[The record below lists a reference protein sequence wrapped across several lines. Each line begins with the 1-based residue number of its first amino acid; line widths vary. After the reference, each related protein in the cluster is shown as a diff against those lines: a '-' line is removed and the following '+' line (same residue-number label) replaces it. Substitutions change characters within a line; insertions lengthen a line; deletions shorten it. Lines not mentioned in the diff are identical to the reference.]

1 MIFFGVKV
9 SDRGCLRFLVHFHH
23 RDIADVEMI
32 DQILAL
38 RGNND
43 LCVYGRILNHFCQL
57 ADGIG
62 MQAKF
67 RFIQNDDVGHCLGRL
82 QKQGGQGNETD
93 RSVGELVGIETIV
106 RGRIIYPPERNDT
119 THGLQIEVLEL
130 GNCVTDI
137 VNNPVV
143 GIRATGGN
151 WPSRRD
157 KPDVAAPLSM
167 NRETDIPCSKKASGK

>member
-67 RFIQNDDVGHCLGRL
+67 RFIQMMTLGIVWA
-82 QKQGGQGNETD
+82 GC
-93 RSVGELVGIETIV
+93 RSKAA
-106 RGRIIYPPERNDT
+106 RAMKRIDPSE
-119 THGLQIEVLEL
+119 
-130 GNCVTDI
+130 
-137 VNNPVV
+137 
-143 GIRATGGN
+143 N
-151 WPSRRD
+151 W
-157 KPDVAAPLSM
+157 
-167 NRETDIPCSKKASGK
+167 

>member
-1 MIFFGVKV
+1 M
-9 SDRGCLRFLVHFHH
+9 SDRGGLRFLVHFHH
-23 RDIADVEMI
+23 RNIADVEMI

-67 RFIQNDDVGHCLGRL
+67 RFIQNDDIGHCLGRL
-82 QKQGGQGNETD
+82 QKQGSQGYEAD
-93 RSVGELVGIETIV
+93 RTVGELVGIETVV
-106 RGRIIYPPERNDT
+106 RGRIIYPPKRNDAPCR
-119 THGLQIEVLEL
+119 LQIEVLEL
-130 GNCVTDI
+130 GNDITDI

-143 GIRATGGN
+143 GILIIL
-151 WPSRRD
+151 PQEQQERRQI
-157 KPDVAAPLSM
+157 VSV
-167 NRETDIPCSKKASGK
+167 

>member
-43 LCVYGRILNHFCQL
+43 LCVYGRILNHFCRL

-130 GNCVTDI
+130 GNYVTDI

-143 GIRATGGN
+143 GILVVL
-151 WPSRRD
+151 PQEQQERRQIVSVRLEVIGRLD
-157 KPDVAAPLSM
+157 GTSL
-167 NRETDIPCSKKASGK
+167 T

>member
-1 MIFFGVKV
+1 
-9 SDRGCLRFLVHFHH
+9 
-23 RDIADVEMI
+23 
-32 DQILAL
+32 
-38 RGNND
+38 
-43 LCVYGRILNHFCQL
+43 
-57 ADGIG
+57 

-130 GNCVTDI
+130 GNYVTDI

-143 GIRATGGN
+143 GILVVL
-151 WPSRRD
+151 PQEQQERRQIVSVRLEVIGRLD
-157 KPDVAAPLSM
+157 GTSL
-167 NRETDIPCSKKASGK
+167 T